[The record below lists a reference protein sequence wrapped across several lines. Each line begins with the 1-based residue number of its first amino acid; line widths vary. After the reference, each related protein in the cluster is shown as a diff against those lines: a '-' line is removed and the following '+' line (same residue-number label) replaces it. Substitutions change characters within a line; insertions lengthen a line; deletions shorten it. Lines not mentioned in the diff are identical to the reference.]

1 MEVPGIESQN
11 QIVMEIVLLVLG
23 LLLIGSIV
31 IGYIEFIY
39 MDFIVE
45 IKSISTPYYHIG
57 LSFTEHTTTDPEY
70 IEQELIIGLFFV
82 NILVIFYKEKN

>member
-11 QIVMEIVLLVLG
+11 QIVMDSILLVLG
-23 LLLIGSIV
+23 LLLIGSFV
-31 IGYIEFIY
+31 IGYIGFIY
-39 MDFIVE
+39 MDVVIE
-45 IKSISTPYYHIG
+45 IKQLSTPYYHVGI
-57 LSFTEHTTTDPEY
+57 SFTEHLTKSPEY